1 VAKIIDIHTGTEL
14 EYPQKI
20 FNVCSICECT
30 FCHKD
35 EGGLIGGMI
44 GMLPV
49 SFCPTCLSGVLDMAR
64 QMLGIEDGQET

>member
-1 VAKIIDIHTGTEL
+1 VAKIIDIHTGVEL

-30 FCHKD
+30 FCHED

-49 SFCPTCLSGVLDMAR
+49 SFCPMCLSGVLDMAQ
-64 QMLGIEDGQET
+64 QMLGMDEEE

>member
-1 VAKIIDIHTGTEL
+1 MAKIIDIHTGTEL

-30 FCHKD
+30 FCHED

-49 SFCPTCLSGVLDMAR
+49 SFCPICLSGVLDMAR
-64 QMLGIEDGQET
+64 QMLGIEDDQET